1 MMMMMMMIE
10 EQLVSTADILRVF
23 EKYTVE
29 KLRDFVRL
37 NFEDTYFSTVM
48 MHTDREK
55 QCCIMILSPDMH
67 ESLLRCIYEIMQLG
81 NFVYTRDW

>member
-1 MMMMMMMIE
+1 MMMMIE
-10 EQLVSTADILRVF
+10 EQLVSTTDILRVF

-67 ESLLRCIYEIMQLG
+67 ENLLRCIYEIMQLG